1 LAQNSVSSFFVFEAK
16 KTFMDYFPL
25 FLDARKLNVLIVG
38 AGEVAARKLELI
50 MKTPATIT
58 VVAPWVC
65 DTVKQL
71 AQNDKVTLIE
81 REFENS
87 DLTHKDMVFIATDKG
102 DVNQHIHDLARA
114 NKVLVNVVDNTPLCQ
129 FITPS
134 IVDRSPI
141 VIAMSSGGVA
151 PVLLRYLRQKLET
164 VLPANLSRLGA
175 FSEKFR
181 EKVKQTLN
189 GVTAR
194 RYFWEDVLDGDIA
207 EMVEK
212 GQDKKAD
219 DAFELAL
226 QAAAQDK
233 KVEGQVYLVGAGP
246 GDPDLLTFRALR
258 LMQKADVVVYDRLVS
273 PQILELVRRDA
284 EKIYVGKAKSNHTLP
299 QGDINQLM
307 VDEAKKGNRVVRLK
321 GGDPFIF
328 GRGGEEIQTLIQHG
342 IDFQVVPGIT
352 AASGASS
359 YAGIPLTHRDH
370 AQSVVFAT
378 GHLKNGT
385 IDLNWPALAQKNQTA
400 VFYMGLTGLPII
412 CEKLIEHGLDANTP
426 IALVQS
432 ATTEKQAVLTGTL
445 SNIVAK
451 QEEAQLQPPT
461 LIIVGSVV
469 SLRDELNW
477 YQ

>member
-1 LAQNSVSSFFVFEAK
+1 
-16 KTFMDYFPL
+16 MDYFPL

-71 AQNDKVTLIE
+71 AVNEKVTLIE

-87 DLTHKDMVFIATDKG
+87 DLTHKDMVFIATDKS

-226 QAAAQDK
+226 NAAAKDK
-233 KVEGQVYLVGAGP
+233 KVQGQVYLVGAGP

-299 QGDINQLM
+299 QDDINQLM
-307 VDEAKKGNRVVRLK
+307 IDEAKKGNRVVRLK

-342 IDFQVVPGIT
+342 IEFQVVPGIT

-412 CEKLIEHGLDANTP
+412 CEKMIEHGLDATTP

-432 ATTEKQAVLTGTL
+432 ATTEKQQVLTGTL
-445 SNIVAK
+445 ENIVAK
-451 QEEAQLQPPT
+451 QEKAQLQPPT

-469 SLRDELNW
+469 SLHDELNW
-477 YQ
+477 FQE

>member
-1 LAQNSVSSFFVFEAK
+1 
-16 KTFMDYFPL
+16 MDYFPL

-71 AQNDKVTLIE
+71 AVNEKVTLIE

-87 DLTHKDMVFIATDKG
+87 DLTHKDMVFIATDKS

-226 QAAAQDK
+226 NAAAQDK
-233 KVEGQVYLVGAGP
+233 KVQGQVYLVGAGP

-299 QGDINQLM
+299 QDDINQLM

-342 IDFQVVPGIT
+342 IEFQVVPGIT

-412 CEKLIEHGLDANTP
+412 CEKMIEHGLDATTP

-432 ATTEKQAVLTGTL
+432 ATTEKQQVLTGTL
-445 SNIVAK
+445 ENIVAK
-451 QEEAQLQPPT
+451 QEKAQLQPPT

-469 SLRDELNW
+469 SLHDELNW
-477 YQ
+477 FQE

>member
-1 LAQNSVSSFFVFEAK
+1 
-16 KTFMDYFPL
+16 MDYFPL

-71 AQNDKVTLIE
+71 AQNEKVTLIE

-212 GQDKKAD
+212 GQDSKAD

-299 QGDINQLM
+299 QDDINQLM

-328 GRGGEEIQTLIQHG
+328 GRGGEEIQTLIKHG
-342 IDFQVVPGIT
+342 IEFQVVPGIT

-359 YAGIPLTHRDH
+359 YAGIPLTHRVH

>member
-1 LAQNSVSSFFVFEAK
+1 MCPL
-16 KTFMDYFPL
+16 MDYFPL
-25 FLDARKLNVLIVG
+25 FLDARSLRCLIVG

-50 MKTPATIT
+50 MKTPAHIT
-58 VVAPWVC
+58 VVAPWAC
-65 DTVKQL
+65 DTVKRL
-71 AQNDKVTLIE
+71 AQNEKVTLIE
-81 REFENS
+81 REFIDS
-87 DLTHKDMVFIATDKG
+87 DLADKDMVFIATDKSET
-102 DVNQHIHDLARA
+102 NQAIHDLAREQ
-114 NKVLVNVVDNTPLCQ
+114 KVLVNVVDNTPLCQ

-141 VIAMSSGGVA
+141 IIAMSSGGVA

-164 VLPANLSRLGA
+164 VLPANLSKLGA

-181 EKVKQTLN
+181 EKVKQALN

-212 GQDKKAD
+212 GQDSKAD
-219 DAFELAL
+219 AAFETAL
-226 QAAAQDK
+226 TAAAENNQ
-233 KVEGQVYLVGAGP
+233 VQGQVYLVGAGP

-284 EKIYVGKAKSNHTLP
+284 EKIYVGKAKSNHSLP
-299 QGDINQLM
+299 QDDINQLM

-342 IDFQVVPGIT
+342 IEFQVVPGIT
-352 AASGASS
+352 AANGASS

-378 GHLKNGT
+378 GHLKDGT
-385 IDLNWPALAQKNQTA
+385 IDLNWQSLAHANQTI

-412 CEKLIEHGLDANTP
+412 CEKLIENGLTADTP
-426 IALVQS
+426 IALIQS
-432 ATTEKQAVLTGTL
+432 ATTENQVVVTGTL
-445 SNIVAK
+445 SDITQNPATSALK
-451 QEEAQLQPPT
+451 PPT
-461 LIIVGSVV
+461 LIIVGTVV
-469 SLRDELNW
+469 NLHNQLNW
-477 YQ
+477 FGD

>member
-1 LAQNSVSSFFVFEAK
+1 
-16 KTFMDYFPL
+16 MDYFPL
-25 FLDARKLNVLIVG
+25 FLDARKLDVLIVG

-58 VVAPWVC
+58 IVAPWVC

-71 AQNDKVTLIE
+71 ALSDKVTLVE
-81 REFENS
+81 RAFENS

-181 EKVKQTLN
+181 EKVKRTLN

-212 GQDKKAD
+212 GQDQKAD
-219 DAFELAL
+219 EAFNLAL
-226 QAAAQDK
+226 HAAAQNK

-299 QGDINQLM
+299 QDDINQLM

-342 IDFQVVPGIT
+342 IEFQVVPGIT

-432 ATTEKQAVLTGTL
+432 ATTEEQAVLTGTL
-445 SNIVAK
+445 SDIVAK

>member
-1 LAQNSVSSFFVFEAK
+1 
-16 KTFMDYFPL
+16 MDYFPL

-71 AQNDKVTLIE
+71 AVNEKVTLIE

-87 DLTHKDMVFIATDKG
+87 DLTHKDMVFIATDKS

-141 VIAMSSGGVA
+141 IIAMSSGGVA

-189 GVTAR
+189 GVTSR

-226 QAAAQDK
+226 NAAAKDK
-233 KVEGQVYLVGAGP
+233 KVQGQVYLVGAGP

-299 QGDINQLM
+299 QDDINQLM

-342 IDFQVVPGIT
+342 IEFQVVPGIT

-412 CEKLIEHGLDANTP
+412 CEKMIEHGLDATTP

-432 ATTEKQAVLTGTL
+432 ATTEKQQVLTGTL
-445 SNIVAK
+445 ENIVAK
-451 QEEAQLQPPT
+451 QEKAQLQPPT

-469 SLRDELNW
+469 SLHDELNW
-477 YQ
+477 FQE

>member
-1 LAQNSVSSFFVFEAK
+1 
-16 KTFMDYFPL
+16 MDYFPL

-71 AQNDKVTLIE
+71 AVNEKVTLIE

-87 DLTHKDMVFIATDKG
+87 DLTHKDMVFIATDKS

-181 EKVKQTLN
+181 EKVKQTLS

-219 DAFELAL
+219 DAFKLAL
-226 QAAAQDK
+226 NAAAKDK
-233 KVEGQVYLVGAGP
+233 KVQGQVYLVGAGP

-299 QGDINQLM
+299 QDDINQLM
-307 VDEAKKGNRVVRLK
+307 VDEAQKGNRVVRLK

-342 IDFQVVPGIT
+342 IEFQVVPGIT

-412 CEKLIEHGLDANTP
+412 CEKMIEHGLDATTP

-432 ATTEKQAVLTGTL
+432 ATTEKQQVLTGTL
-445 SNIVAK
+445 ENIVAK
-451 QEEAQLQPPT
+451 QEKAQLQPPT

-469 SLRDELNW
+469 SLHDELNW
-477 YQ
+477 FQE

>member
-1 LAQNSVSSFFVFEAK
+1 
-16 KTFMDYFPL
+16 MDYFPL
-25 FLDARKLNVLIVG
+25 FLDARKLSVLIVG

-58 VVAPWVC
+58 IVAPWVC

-71 AQNDKVTLIE
+71 ALNDKVTLIE

-181 EKVKQTLN
+181 DKVKQTLN

-212 GQDKKAD
+212 GQDSKAD

-299 QGDINQLM
+299 QDDINQLM

-342 IDFQVVPGIT
+342 IEFQVVPGIT

-412 CEKLIEHGLDANTP
+412 CEKLIEHGLDTNTP

-432 ATTEKQAVLTGTL
+432 ATTEEQAVLTGTL
-445 SNIVAK
+445 SDIVAK

-461 LIIVGSVV
+461 LVIVGSVV
-469 SLRDELNW
+469 SLRNELNW